1 MSQQFTQ
8 DVERARE
15 QREKAKQIIVLFEA
29 MKNRRG
35 ERKEEFHADVKA
47 NIALLRRIVASTDD
61 VIEAYWL

>member
-1 MSQQFTQ
+1 MPKQFTQ

-15 QREKAKQIIVLFEA
+15 QREKANQIIVLFEA

-35 ERKEEFHADVKA
+35 ERKDEFHADVQA
-47 NIALLRRIVASTDD
+47 NIALLRRIVTNMDD

>member
-1 MSQQFTQ
+1 MPKQFTQ

-15 QREKAKQIIVLFEA
+15 QRENANQIIVLFEA

-35 ERKEEFHADVKA
+35 ERKEEFHADVQA
-47 NIALLRRIVASTDD
+47 NIALLRRIVTNMDD

>member
-1 MSQQFTQ
+1 MPKQFTQ

-15 QREKAKQIIVLFEA
+15 QREKANQIIVLFKA

-35 ERKEEFHADVKA
+35 ERKEEFHADVQA
-47 NIALLRRIVASTDD
+47 NIALLRRIVTNMDD